1 MSGAHA
7 FLVRELTTFPSSAT
21 EEHRLS
27 SVRPSAEEETSAD
40 CRTDQAPRSDAVP
53 RRATPSRGPGAFHR
67 CKPQGV
73 RRITPSA
80 GSCVGLSLTPPT
92 RFPLAG
98 ERCFVGTCK
107 RCPCGSPR
115 AGAFERANA
124 FGTCRLVFPC
134 LDLTTQ
140 ARPQA
145 RSAWSWRGLFAS
157 LVPTTTAAPRRLLRP
172 RVRGAMCRELHERLY
187 A

>member
-1 MSGAHA
+1 LRALVSGAHA
-7 FLVRELTTFPSSAT
+7 FLVRELTSFPSSAP

-27 SVRPSAEEETSAD
+27 SVRPLAEEETSAN

-53 RRATPSRGPGAFHR
+53 RRTTPFRGPDAFYR
-67 CKPQGV
+67 REPQGV

-98 ERCFVGTCK
+98 ERCLVGTCK
-107 RCPCGSPR
+107 RRPCGSPR
-115 AGAFERANA
+115 AGAFERASA
-124 FGTCRLVFPC
+124 FFTCRLVIPC

-145 RSAWSWRGLFAS
+145 RSAWSVARAVCLARAYAGRSASTASTTESSWRAGL
-157 LVPTTTAAPRRLLRP
+157 
-172 RVRGAMCRELHERLY
+172 
-187 A
+187 